1 MKKLLALATM
11 VAMLMACGEP
21 EENKGNNNGGN
32 NNGGSNVNSEIT
44 IDGKFADWE
53 AISDK
58 VEVATVPTEGTVTYS
73 QLKTLKLYADET
85 FIHIFCEFDPANTLV
100 FVPYFDIDSD
110 GLTGNDSKWSGA
122 GYEAKAEGD
131 IWTWSFDAEG
141 APIEQL
147 EPKAWDP
154 NFYMYTDAGTECVYE
169 AGSGAVVS
177 SVPCATKDGL
187 YAFEASIVR
196 DILFAYEL
204 GDTFTMGM
212 YQYNMNWD
220 CIGQLPCITD
230 EEKTVGD
237 LEYMLTIDLP

>member
-1 MKKLLALATM
+1 MKKLFAIATM
-11 VAMLMACGEP
+11 AVMLLACGEP
-21 EENKGNNNGGN
+21 EENKGNNNGGGN
-32 NNGGSNVNSEIT
+32 NLPDVESEI
-44 IDGKFADWE
+44 IADGNFADWE

-73 QLKTLKLYADET
+73 QLKTLKLYADEN
-85 FIHIFCEFDPANTLV
+85 FIHIFCEFDPTNTLV

-110 GLTGNDSKWSGA
+110 GLTGNESKWSGA

-131 IWTWSFDAEG
+131 IWNWSLDAEG
-141 APIEQL
+141 NPIEQM

-154 NFYMYTDAGTECVYE
+154 NFYMYTDEGTECVFE
-169 AGSGAVVS
+169 ASNGGVLSC
-177 SVPCATKDGL
+177 VPCATKDGL

-196 DILFAYEL
+196 DALAAYEL

-212 YQYNMNWD
+212 YQYNMDWA

-230 EEKTVGD
+230 EEKIAGG
-237 LEYMLTIDLP
+237 LEYMLTVTLP